1 MDKQKLYQLVS
12 EKIDQKIQSLELL
25 ISETRQSNNDTK
37 SSMGDK
43 YETGRE
49 MLQQEINNLQIQL
62 NEVLKQKN
70 YLKTMSSKFSEKV
83 EKGALV
89 QTDKGY
95 FYISVSLGEIL
106 FDNKKIFAIS
116 SESPLAIALLGKIK
130 NEVIMFNNNKQKIE
144 NIW

>member
-49 MLQQEINNLQIQL
+49 MLQQAINNLQIQL

-83 EKGALV
+83 EKGALI

-95 FYISVSLGEIL
+95 FFISVSLGEIL
-106 FDNKKIFAIS
+106 FDDKKMFAIS

-130 NEVIMFNNNKQKIE
+130 NEVVIFNNSKQKIE